1 MDELKPIHGLAEVSI
16 FPLAVGWWFVLALL
30 LISGLLILVYF
41 LRPKNKLKHNIT
53 KSWESLAHQ
62 AFTPLKSTQFTAAE
76 RLMQASAILRFVA
89 IQRYGREQCAGLSGE
104 AWLAWLAAH
113 AQTNTVQNAFNWQI
127 DGRLLIS
134 FPYMPPQIPLEDN
147 QIVPIINAIEQ
158 WCFFTP
164 VEN

>member
-30 LISGLLILVYF
+30 LISCLLILVYF
-41 LRPKNKLKHNIT
+41 LRSKVKLKREVT
-53 KSWESLAHQ
+53 KNWECLAQQ
-62 AFTPLKSTQFTAAE
+62 AFTPLKSTQFTAVE
-76 RLMQASAILRFVA
+76 RLTQASAILRFVA

-104 AWLAWLAAH
+104 AWLVWLAAH
-113 AQTNTVQNAFNWQI
+113 AQTKAVQNTFNWQI

-134 FPYMPPQIPLEDN
+134 FPYMPPQIPLEDS

-158 WCFFTP
+158 WCFFNT